1 MKSRSEEGNGEQSSS
16 QNGLVKQG
24 WAQLK
29 ALHCKS
35 LPEKIAAHG
44 SKSYKRIQIE
54 MLAHRWQHH
63 CLEVILSFEFV
74 NKIVIYKFIIPTFFW
89 VSNSNI
95 ISV

>member
-1 MKSRSEEGNGEQSSS
+1 MIYINVIKLCYYRQHSVKSRSEEGKSEQGTS
-16 QNGLVKQG
+16 QIASVKQG

-35 LPEKIAAHG
+35 LPEKIVNHG

-63 CLEVILSFEFV
+63 CLEVI
-74 NKIVIYKFIIPTFFW
+74 ITIFIILD
-89 VSNSNI
+89 I
-95 ISV
+95 

>member
-1 MKSRSEEGNGEQSSS
+1 MKSRSEEGNSEQNNL

-24 WAQLK
+24 WALLK
-29 ALHCKS
+29 TLHCKS

-63 CLEVILSFEFV
+63 CLEVILSFMKLF
-74 NKIVIYKFIIPTFFW
+74 
-89 VSNSNI
+89 
-95 ISV
+95 